1 MQTGG
6 TRQDVADLRQT
17 RPEMSQ
23 LRDVLMG
30 VMAGIPG
37 GMADASPIGMLPRM
51 VEGRSYTDELGE
63 MLGAD
68 TQSGEFLAGQFASPD
83 PLDALKVAKLAPG
96 MEQVL
101 EAMTLFHGSPHKWNK
116 VDLSKVGTGEGAQAY
131 GHGFYAAEKPEVAKS
146 YRIPHYQALK
156 QAAEAEL
163 GPGASVR
170 EYQKLLEKTGREPGH
185 LYELDMPDEVAEKML
200 DWDKPLSQQPKEV
213 RKAIAKEWGK
223 ETLEKLDRAGWT
235 GQQFY
240 QDFFGPQS
248 TEDFAE
254 ISRRLN
260 NIGIPGIKYLD
271 EGSRSAG
278 DGTRNFVVFN
288 EKYIKPLK
296 RNGEVISE

>member
-6 TRQDVADLRQT
+6 MRQDVADLRQT

-116 VDLSKVGTGEGAQAY
+116 VDLSKVGTGEGVQAF
-131 GHGFYAAEKPEVAKS
+131 GHGFYGAEKRDIAE
-146 YRIPHYQALK
+146 HYARK
-156 QAAEAEL
+156 L
-163 GPGASVR
+163 GDPG
-170 EYQKLLEKTGREPGH
+170 GH
-185 LYELDMPDEVAEKML
+185 VYELDLSDEVAEKML
-200 DWDKPLSQQPKEV
+200 DWDALIDDQPGLLERL
-213 RKAIAKEWGK
+213 RKTDWWSYAEEGIE
-223 ETLEKLDRAGWT
+223 DRASRRDRNPIG
-235 GQQFY
+235 
-240 QDFFGPQS
+240 
-248 TEDFAE
+248 EDLYKYLEEEYSPEE
-254 ISRRLN
+254 ISVMLDDL
-260 NIGIPGIKYLD
+260 GIPGIKYFD
-271 EGSRSAG
+271 ATSRDAR